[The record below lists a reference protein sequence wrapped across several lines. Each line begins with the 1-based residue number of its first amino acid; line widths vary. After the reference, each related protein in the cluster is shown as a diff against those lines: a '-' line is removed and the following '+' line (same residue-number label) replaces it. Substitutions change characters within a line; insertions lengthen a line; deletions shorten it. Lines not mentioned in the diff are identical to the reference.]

1 MERLFDKIGLQFAVL
16 IALPGSITLN
26 VAETITK
33 ENISW
38 GLTVGISIITIF
50 AGIALL
56 KFYKLRNEKKKWEIK
71 ELKKRLK

>member
-56 KFYKLRNEKKKWEIK
+56 KFYKLRNEKKEWEIK